1 MSDELKLMIK
11 AAICVLELV
20 CLYHVLKHDRVWLAI
35 PSVLMAI
42 LTWAI

>member
-20 CLYHVLKHDRVWLAI
+20 CLYHVLKHDRVWLVCIQA
-35 PSVLMAI
+35 PMAI
-42 LTWAI
+42 LACAI